1 VGWDENGVGA
11 AMGETCCGARGDG
24 VYVDERDALR
34 RDGGSCG
41 VRLAM
46 DGLLVGPLIVLES
59 QSKRRFGA
67 AR

>member
-1 VGWDENGVGA
+1 MDCEENGVE
-11 AMGETCCGARGDG
+11 GETCCGTRGDG

-34 RDGGSCG
+34 RDGGSSG

-46 DGLLVGPLIVLES
+46 DGLLVGPLRVLES
-59 QSKRRFGA
+59 QSRRRFGA

>member
-1 VGWDENGVGA
+1 MGWDENGVRA
-11 AMGETCCGARGDG
+11 AMGETCCEARGDG
-24 VYVDERDALR
+24 AYVDERDALR
-34 RDGGSCG
+34 RDGGPCG

-46 DGLLVGPLIVLES
+46 DGLLDGPLIVLES